1 MCLCVCVHV
10 DRPAQPNLDEV
21 SLSPRYVNPDP
32 SGEDGVHNTDYH
44 TSLLLSLMTAEVESL
59 EQLRG
64 GYLSQLGRL
73 REGGRQGG
81 RIGGRDGREGGRE

>member
-1 MCLCVCVHV
+1 M
-10 DRPAQPNLDEV
+10 R

-73 REGGRQGG
+73 AGGREAGRENRREGW
-81 RIGGRDGREGGRE
+81 EGGREGVREGGKKEERRDGRGS